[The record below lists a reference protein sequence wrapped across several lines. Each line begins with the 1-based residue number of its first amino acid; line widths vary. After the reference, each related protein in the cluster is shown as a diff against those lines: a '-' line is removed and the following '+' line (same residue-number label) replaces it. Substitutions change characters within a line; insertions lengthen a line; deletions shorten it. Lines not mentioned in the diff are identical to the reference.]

1 MAFTYSIVDVSALAV
16 GDQVR
21 AAVAQDGHCY
31 SYAVPTVGGTSFQT
45 VAKIVKAD
53 VAPGASSTEVLYTV
67 YMNAANPYNLP
78 VQFTL
83 KGSSNDFVVKA
94 TGTA

>member
-21 AAVAQDGHCY
+21 AAVAADGHCY
-31 SYAVPTVGGTSFQT
+31 SYPVPTTGGATFAT
-45 VAKIVKAD
+45 VSKIV
-53 VAPGASSTEVLYTV
+53 VAPAPPGASASEVLYTV
-67 YMNAANPYNLP
+67 YIGASNPYSLP
-78 VQFTL
+78 VDFTL
-83 KGSSNDFVVKA
+83 KGTSNDFVVKA